1 MQNQMDRML
10 TILADGTPVIRQA
23 ALSLRKQGFF
33 LLLSTDFFDLSDD
46 CLSGIMEKGKR
57 HI

>member
-33 LLLSTDFFDLSDD
+33 LLLSTDFF
-46 CLSGIMEKGKR
+46 
-57 HI
+57 

>member
-33 LLLSTDFFDLSDD
+33 LLLSTVFLT
-46 CLSGIMEKGKR
+46 CQMTVYLG
-57 HI
+57 